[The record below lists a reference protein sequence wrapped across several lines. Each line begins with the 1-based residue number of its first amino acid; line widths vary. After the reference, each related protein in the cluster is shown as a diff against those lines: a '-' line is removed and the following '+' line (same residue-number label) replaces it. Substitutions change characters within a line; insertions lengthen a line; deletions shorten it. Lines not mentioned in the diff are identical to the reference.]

1 MTAKHVSNSPV
12 TFVTRERFAVL
23 WRKLTN
29 YKGLALKMSAVE
41 LLRLSSHYA
50 GSLFVPAQKAIPDS
64 VNSNFPRPA
73 TQGKNNGFPFLDIF
87 GYLKNTHKNP
97 KLGKVRQ
104 VPAREFPTKFPDWD
118 LSHSSKF
125 GIFALLGIFTCNITF
140 RDLKIRQPDGNE
152 NVKKQYV

>member
-73 TQGKNNGFPFLDIF
+73 M
-87 GYLKNTHKNP
+87 
-97 KLGKVRQ
+97 KVDHTR
-104 VPAREFPTKFPDWD
+104 
-118 LSHSSKF
+118 H
-125 GIFALLGIFTCNITF
+125 
-140 RDLKIRQPDGNE
+140 
-152 NVKKQYV
+152 Y